1 LKPPPFTYHA
11 AKTAQDAIALL
22 AEDKE
27 QARVLAGG
35 QSLVPLMN
43 FRLAQPD
50 HLIDINP
57 SAELDYIRRT
67 DGVLAIGARTR
78 QSELERSVEAGG
90 HAPLLVEAVKLVA
103 HAPIRHRG
111 TVAGSLAHADPA
123 AELPTAALALGGEML
138 VMSARGQRTVPV
150 ADFFKGPFATALAP
164 DELLV
169 EYRAPAW
176 PAGTG
181 HAFLEFSRTHGNFA
195 VVGVAAL
202 VRMDG
207 RNVERAAIALCGVAG
222 TPVRAVKAEQELNGR
237 VPSDQLIEA
246 AAEAA
251 VAGLEPAS
259 DVHGSKEYRR
269 KVARVFVRRALRLAI
284 ARAKGERS

>member
-1 LKPPPFTYHA
+1 
-11 AKTAQDAIALL
+11 
-22 AEDKE
+22 
-27 QARVLAGG
+27 
-35 QSLVPLMN
+35 
-43 FRLAQPD
+43 
-50 HLIDINP
+50 
-57 SAELDYIRRT
+57 
-67 DGVLAIGARTR
+67 
-78 QSELERSVEAGG
+78 
-90 HAPLLVEAVKLVA
+90 
-103 HAPIRHRG
+103 
-111 TVAGSLAHADPA
+111 
-123 AELPTAALALGGEML
+123 ML

-246 AAEAA
+246 SAEAA

-269 KVARVFVRRALRLAI
+269 KVARVFVRRALQLAM